1 MYASRARAFAPT
13 TPPSRPRAVVHA
25 HGRRLPRPSSLAA
38 TKSTT
43 PRAADD
49 DVAVVPRGDT
59 GGAVVLLSADLRVTT
74 ADNDLIVGS
83 GDKKDIRVEPN
94 EICGLVGANGCGKS
108 TLVKCLSG
116 ARGASSGRA
125 EIARTASVGVL
136 EQTAVSGSA
145 LTVEEEAMSRM
156 THVREAEA
164 EMEAAMGDMERG
176 ADGSAERL
184 ATATER
190 YEAVGGA
197 TAKKRVAG
205 VLKGLGFSDAMFK
218 APCDTLS
225 GGWQMRVA
233 LARLLLSPAGDSRER
248 GVNGGLLLL
257 DEPSNHLDATSK
269 KWLVKW
275 LKEYPGTVIL
285 VSHDEDLLNVVNR
298 VVEVRSRKL
307 HNYKGDYQRF
317 IREREARRAVA
328 VAALERES
336 VKAAKLDTFITK
348 FGAKATK
355 ASQAKSKQKAL
366 DKVNAKLEEY
376 EDLVGEGELGD
387 GPGDAKKVILKLPT
401 PPAGAR
407 GILMAKD
414 LSVGYATTDS
424 TLVRGVNLTVRRGDR
439 LLILGPNGAGKST
452 FLKTIGGVLDPM
464 GGAVERGEGAVVGYF
479 SQDLAQ
485 ELPTEASPLEH
496 VLDVARKIDKSVT
509 NETARGVL
517 GALGITGSAAVDRT
531 IGSLSGGEK
540 ARVALAA
547 FVLRPVNVLLLD
559 EASNHLDG
567 TAIEALCSG
576 LRGWQGAVVAIT
588 HNAAFAA
595 ALNPTIVAK
604 VENGALTSEI
614 HVSGAPLSV
623 GEFKAPTGGAS
634 EGPSRDNL
642 EETIKR
648 EEEAA
653 RKARRA
659 IEKEASNAPKI
670 IDKIERALA
679 VIDADIA
686 ALDAQLLNAG
696 ADVAAATELQRK
708 KDEKLDKQNL
718 YYDEWDRLEA
728 VIAQAAAAFKD

>member
-25 HGRRLPRPSSLAA
+25 RGRPLPRPSSLAA

-233 LARLLLSPAGDSRER
+233 LARLLLSPAGDSQER

-407 GILMAKD
+407 EILMAKD

-634 EGPSRDNL
+634 SPSRDNL

-728 VIAQAAAAFKD
+728 VIAQAAAFKD

>member
-13 TPPSRPRAVVHA
+13 TPPSRPRAVTHA
-25 HGRRLPRPSSLAA
+25 RTRPRARPSSLAA

-49 DVAVVPRGDT
+49 DVARVPRGDT

-125 EIARTASVGVL
+125 EIARTTSVGVL

-164 EMEAAMGDMERG
+164 EMEAAMADMERG

-233 LARLLLSPAGDSRER
+233 LARLLLSPAGDSQER

-275 LKEYPGTVIL
+275 LKDYPGTVIL

-407 GILMAKD
+407 EILMAKD

-623 GEFKAPTGGAS
+623 GEFTPPTGGAS
-634 EGPSRDNL
+634 SPSRDNL

-728 VIAQAAAAFKD
+728 VIAQAAAFKD